1 MDPRIRIRATIFT
14 DLQLQHWFPTSCL
27 FYDATDNRRWI
38 RKCRSTYV
46 LLDDGGVDLEEV
58 GPDVLRGDGVG
69 VAHHEGGQD
78 GHQSRIVLGQRHN
91 HLNRRSRYFKTLM
104 ETTEYAEC

>member
-1 MDPRIRIRATIFT
+1 MMQP
-14 DLQLQHWFPTSCL
+14 
-27 FYDATDNRRWI
+27 NRCWI
-38 RKCRSTYV
+38 TKCRSTYV

-91 HLNRRSRYFKTLM
+91 HLNRRSTV
-104 ETTEYAEC
+104 EEGNTEHLSAFNIILKIL

>member
-1 MDPRIRIRATIFT
+1 MLVTIADVT
-14 DLQLQHWFPTSCL
+14 E
-27 FYDATDNRRWI
+27 NRCWI
-38 RKCRSTYV
+38 TQCRSTYV

-91 HLNRRSRYFKTLM
+91 HLNRGGTVGYVKLSWKPWSRQS
-104 ETTEYAEC
+104 AI